1 MGAVEKIPSLQIVD
15 RLHELPTL
23 PSIVYEISRVISNP
37 MSSTSDL
44 ENLMQNDPSLTAK
57 VLKLANS
64 AYYAIPGGATTLK
77 RAIAY
82 IGYDAI
88 QQLVLSTSIINALDS
103 KTSQHF
109 DPPMFWKHSL
119 GVAMAS
125 ETTAQFVH
133 YKNPSDLF
141 TCGLVH
147 DIGKIALYLIVPE
160 LFSATLAAAK
170 ENGWTFIEAEE
181 RLEMPKHT
189 VIGRELAA
197 KWKLPVPLQA
207 VTAYHHQKEPGKRAG
222 FSPEMH
228 LVVDIVMLS
237 NILIHA
243 LQFGNSGHSKIVG
256 VPKELAERLQLDAAK
271 LKELIAK
278 VKVSISNADNFLKII
293 GV

>member
-23 PSIVYEISRVISNP
+23 PSIVYEISRVISDP

-44 ENLMQNDPSLTAK
+44 EDIMRNDPSLTAK

-64 AYYAIPGGATTLK
+64 AYYAIPGGATTLR

-103 KTSQHF
+103 KASQHF

-119 GVAMAS
+119 GVAMAA
-125 ETTAQFVH
+125 EATAQFVH
-133 YKNPSDLF
+133 HKNPSDLF

-147 DIGKIALYLIVPE
+147 DIGKIALYLIVPD
-160 LFSATLAAAK
+160 LFAETLAAAK
-170 ENGWTFIEAEE
+170 ENGWSFIEAEE

-197 KWKLPVPLQA
+197 KWKLPPPLQA
-207 VTAYHHQKEPGKRAG
+207 VTAYHHQKEAVRRGG
-222 FSPEMH
+222 LSPEMH
-228 LVVDIVMLS
+228 LVVDIVLLS

-256 VPKELAERLQLDAAK
+256 VPKDVAERLQLDSEK
-271 LKELIAK
+271 LKVLVGK
-278 VKVSISNADNFLKII
+278 VKLSISNADNFLNII